1 MRDND
6 VGDNIGGAM
15 RLLLVED
22 DEMIAE
28 TVLESMRR
36 EGYAIDWAQDGRA
49 AELSLGNGVYDLVL
63 LDLGLPGRDGIDL
76 LNSYRRQGG
85 EAPVIILTA
94 RDAVNDRVRGLDAG
108 ADDYLIKP
116 FDLDELAARSRA
128 LLRRRTGQ
136 KQPVYTH
143 GELALDPAAHEATK
157 GGVPLAL
164 VPREFAL
171 LRALIEEPARV
182 FTRAELEDKL
192 YGWGEEVGSNTI
204 EVHVHSLRRKI
215 GAEQVVTVRGVGY
228 RLKRCE

>member
-1 MRDND
+1 
-6 VGDNIGGAM
+6 M

-49 AELSLGNGVYDLVL
+49 AELSLGNGAYDLVL
-63 LDLGLPGRDGIDL
+63 LDIGLPGKDGIEVL
-76 LNSYRRQGG
+76 SHYRGRGG
-85 EAPVIILTA
+85 GAPVIMLTA

-116 FDLDELAARSRA
+116 FDLDELAARTRA

-136 KQPVYTH
+136 KQPIYSH
-143 GELALDPAAHEATK
+143 GELTLDPAAHEVRK
-157 GGVPLAL
+157 GGAPVML

-171 LRALIEEPARV
+171 LQALIEEPARV
-182 FTRAELEDKL
+182 FTRPELEDKL

-228 RLKRCE
+228 RLKRRE

>member
-1 MRDND
+1 
-6 VGDNIGGAM
+6 M

-28 TVLESMRR
+28 SVSGALRR
-36 EGYAIDWAQDGRA
+36 AGYAVDWANDGRA

-63 LDLGLPGRDGIDL
+63 LDLGLPKRDGIDV
-76 LNSYRRQGG
+76 LNTYRKNGG
-85 EAPVIILTA
+85 AAPVIILTA
-94 RDAVNDRVRGLDAG
+94 RDAVEERIRGLDAG

-116 FDLDELAARSRA
+116 FDLDELAARIRA

-136 KQPVYTH
+136 KQPVYAH
-143 GELALDPAAHEATK
+143 GELTLDPAAHDVAK
-157 GGVPLAL
+157 NGVPMPL

-171 LRALIEEPARV
+171 LQALIEEPTRV
-182 FTRAELEDKL
+182 FTKAELEEKL

-215 GAEQVVTVRGVGY
+215 GADQVVTVRGVGY
-228 RLKRCE
+228 RLKRC

>member
-1 MRDND
+1 
-6 VGDNIGGAM
+6 M

-36 EGYAIDWAQDGRA
+36 AGYAIDWAQDGRA
-49 AELSLGNGVYDLVL
+49 AELSLCNDVYDLVL
-63 LDLGLPGRDGIDL
+63 LDLGLPKKDGIEVL
-76 LNSYRRQGG
+76 HTYRKSGG
-85 EAPVIILTA
+85 VAPVIILTA
-94 RDAVNDRVRGLDAG
+94 RDAVDDRIRGLDAG

-116 FDLDELAARSRA
+116 FDLHELAARVRA

-136 KQPVYTH
+136 KQPLYTH
-143 GELALDPAAHEATK
+143 GVLTLNPAAHEVTMN
-157 GGVPLAL
+157 GEPLAL

-171 LRALIEEPARV
+171 LQVLIDEPTRV
-182 FTRAELEDKL
+182 FTKAELEEKL

-215 GAEQVVTVRGVGY
+215 GAEQIVTIRGVGY

>member
-1 MRDND
+1 
-6 VGDNIGGAM
+6 M

-63 LDLGLPGRDGIDL
+63 LDLGLPRKDGFDL
-76 LNSYRRQGG
+76 LKGYRRQGG

-94 RDAVNDRVRGLDAG
+94 RDAVNDRIRGLDAG
-108 ADDYLIKP
+108 ADDYLTKP
-116 FDLDELAARSRA
+116 FDLDELAARARA

-136 KQPVYTH
+136 KHPVYTH
-143 GELALDPAAHEATK
+143 GELTLDPAAHEVTK

-171 LRALIEEPARV
+171 LQALIEEPARV

-228 RLKRCE
+228 RLKRRE

>member
-1 MRDND
+1 
-6 VGDNIGGAM
+6 M

-22 DEMIAE
+22 DGMIAE

-63 LDLGLPGRDGIDL
+63 LDLGLPRKDGFDL
-76 LNSYRRQGG
+76 LRGYRRQGG

-94 RDAVNDRVRGLDAG
+94 RDAVNDRIRGLDAG

-116 FDLDELAARSRA
+116 FDLDELAARARA

-143 GELALDPAAHEATK
+143 GELTLDPAAHEVTK
-157 GGVPLAL
+157 GGVRLAL

-171 LRALIEEPARV
+171 LQALIEEPARV

-228 RLKRCE
+228 RLKRRE

>member
-1 MRDND
+1 
-6 VGDNIGGAM
+6 M

-28 TVLESMRR
+28 TVLESMGR

-63 LDLGLPGRDGIDL
+63 LDLGLPKKDGIDL
-76 LNSYRRQGG
+76 LNSYRKQGG
-85 EAPVIILTA
+85 LAPVIILTA
-94 RDAVNDRVRGLDAG
+94 RDSVTERIRGLDAG

-116 FDLDELAARSRA
+116 FDLDELAARARA
-128 LLRRRTGQ
+128 LLRRRIGQ
-136 KQPVYTH
+136 KQPVYSH
-143 GELALDPAAHEATK
+143 GELTLDPAAHEVSK
-157 GGVPLAL
+157 GGVPVPL

-171 LRALIEEPARV
+171 LQALIEEPSRV
-182 FTRAELEDKL
+182 FTRSELEDKL

-215 GAEQVVTVRGVGY
+215 GAEQIVTVRGVGY
-228 RLKRCE
+228 RLKRRE